1 MGFTQRPV
9 YTPKAKINSNLYTEG
24 LQYSYADTF
33 DEYVGLY
40 HIYPNGAIYSEAF
53 YMPNTSVPLIPYVRQ
68 GEDINLLDV
77 NGADTKVI
85 SKNNSLY
92 YSITKSRFHKHY
104 APPYFYPT
112 PNEKMY
118 DVGFMSRQFAQ
129 KINDHNDITEISP
142 DELDRIN
149 QKNNPGIDG
158 GIYIIGQIQWTIDG
172 PISDV
177 RKTNAA
183 AIADLERRGITG
195 LSTYLSD
202 LDEFHKE
209 YHKIPE

>member
-1 MGFTQRPV
+1 MGFTQKPV
-9 YTPKAKINSNLYTEG
+9 YTPKSKINSNLYTEG
-24 LQYSYADTF
+24 LQYSYADTYE
-33 DEYVGLY
+33 EYVGLY
-40 HIYPNGAIYSEAF
+40 HIYPNGAIYSESS
-53 YMPNTSVPLIPYVRQ
+53 YMSTSVPLVPYVVQ
-68 GEDINLLDV
+68 GEDVNLIDV
-77 NGADTKVI
+77 NGDDVNVE

-112 PNEKMY
+112 PTKKMY
-118 DVGFMSRQFAQ
+118 DVGYMSRQFAQ
-129 KINDHNDITEISP
+129 KVNDHNNITEISP

-149 QKNNPGIDG
+149 EKNNPGIDG

-172 PISDV
+172 PITAV

-183 AIADLERRGITG
+183 AIAHLERKGITG
-195 LSTYLSD
+195 LGKYLSD
-202 LDEFHKE
+202 LDEFHKD